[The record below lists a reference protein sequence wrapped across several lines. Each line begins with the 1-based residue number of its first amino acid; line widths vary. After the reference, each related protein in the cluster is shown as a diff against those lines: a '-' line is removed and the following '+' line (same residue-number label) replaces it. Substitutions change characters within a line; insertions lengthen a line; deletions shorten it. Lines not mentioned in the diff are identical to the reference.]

1 MESST
6 KTNGL
11 RGARLCGAM
20 LVVVALG
27 ASSAVPSAQAFR
39 DRDCSD
45 FKTQKQ
51 AQRFFKKTG
60 GSKKRDPHRLD
71 SDRDGRACEELPR
84 R

>member
-1 MESST
+1 METSS
-6 KTNGL
+6 KTRSRWG
-11 RGARLCGAM
+11 RIVGAM
-20 LVVVALG
+20 LVVLALG
-27 ASSAVPSAQAFR
+27 VSSTLPSAQAFR